1 MIRKQWWSLAL
12 VALVCLGMSGLVLGN
27 EKMNSGSTPTLL
39 PWEEVFTTKEGT
51 TDLRFPVVQGMNDKD
66 IEQRI
71 NSEIATM
78 VEEFREPSELRHST
92 AQLFT
97 VEYETP
103 LFTDKVL
110 SIRWNI
116 TARDKGFNHS
126 YHQVYGLVLDI
137 VNGKVLDIPDLVGA
151 RIDIL
156 DVLNRLIQKK
166 ASDTGL
172 LAKTKVPLLTVNMI
186 QIRYPYYLTDHGL
199 VIYFPGYATSD
210 ETPIEIELSYLELQG
225 LIRFKKSPDEALW
238 KHDLPLPT
246 MRPEGRPI
254 MNEFTSLLLKKNVS
268 GKEVIRFIEKNTLQV
283 SIESS
288 TDMVLFLEE
297 VLQKNLSR
305 EQDKFSPDSV
315 QEKII
320 RSLGMVS
327 DHELVNA
334 IDSLA
339 DPHLKMLFRYTFENG
354 YRIVVEEGF
363 RYPIIDYLRFKKF
376 PATPDIRA
384 YIDIM
389 ASESEQM
396 REGDAALLI
405 TWDKLLLRALRSE
418 LYLRQFPL
426 SPRRAAV
433 KELFLDY
440 LRVLFFGENNTP
452 TFDYID
458 NILVPEV
465 QKIYTELAQYQSES
479 VITTAIREYLP
490 VLKRNKWLLTNE
502 AEKIRNELFDKL
514 GKSTFLEIP

>member
-1 MIRKQWWSLAL
+1 MIMIRKQWWSLAL

-78 VEEFREPSELRHST
+78 VEEFREPSELR
-92 AQLFT
+92 
-97 VEYETP
+97 
-103 LFTDKVL
+103 
-110 SIRWNI
+110 
-116 TARDKGFNHS
+116 NHS

-199 VIYFPGYATSD
+199 VIYFPGYATSAG
-210 ETPIEIELSYLELQG
+210 TPIEIELSYLELQG

-254 MNEFTSLLLKKNVS
+254 MKEFTSLLLKKNVS

-440 LRVLFFGENNTP
+440 LRVL
-452 TFDYID
+452 
-458 NILVPEV
+458 
-465 QKIYTELAQYQSES
+465 
-479 VITTAIREYLP
+479 LP